1 MANSYINI
9 VLHLVFAVKNRRN
22 LIANEHLPIVHKYIA
37 GSFSK
42 RGHAVIEIGG
52 TSNHIHVLFQYN
64 AKELLSDLIRD
75 IKSSSSA
82 FIAKNG
88 YSYGSFNWQ
97 RGYGCFS
104 ADSGNL
110 ENLRAYI
117 RNQKQHHGEFEIK
130 EELRRLL
137 RRCGMEYK
145 EEYLFEDV

>member
-9 VLHLVFAVKNRRN
+9 VLHLVFAVKNRQNIISKEN
-22 LIANEHLPIVHKYIA
+22 LEIVHKYIA

-42 RGHAVIEIGG
+42 RGHYVIEIGG
-52 TSNHIHVLFQYN
+52 TSNHIHILFKYN
-64 AKELLSDLIRD
+64 PKELLSDLIRD

-82 FIAKNG
+82 FITKNA
-88 YSYGSFNWQ
+88 YSPGAFNWQ

-117 RNQKQHHGEFEIK
+117 RNQEQHHGGFAIK

-137 RRCGMEYK
+137 RRCGMEYQD
-145 EEYLFEDV
+145 EYLFEDV

>member
-9 VLHLVFAVKNRRN
+9 VLHLVFAVKNRQDILSKEN
-22 LIANEHLPIVHKYIA
+22 LENVHKYIA

-42 RGHAVIEIGG
+42 RGHDVIEIGG
-52 TSNHIHVLFQYN
+52 TSNHIHILFKYN
-64 AKELLSDLIRD
+64 PKELLSDLIRD
-75 IKSSSSA
+75 IKSSSSVL
-82 FIAKNG
+82 IAKNE
-88 YSYGSFNWQ
+88 YSLGSFNWQ

-110 ENLRAYI
+110 ESLCAYI
-117 RNQKQHHGEFEIK
+117 RNQEQHHGEYEIK

-145 EEYLFEDV
+145 EEYLFDDV

>member
-9 VLHLVFAVKNRRN
+9 ALHLVFAVKNRQDKISKEN
-22 LIANEHLPIVHKYIA
+22 LETVHKYIA
-37 GSFSK
+37 GSLSN
-42 RGHAVIEIGG
+42 RGHYVIEIGG
-52 TSNHIHVLFQYN
+52 TANHIHILFKYN
-64 AKELLSDLIRD
+64 PKELLSDLIRD

-88 YSYGSFNWQ
+88 YSLGTFNWQ

-110 ENLRAYI
+110 EKLRAYI
-117 RNQKQHHGEFEIK
+117 RNQEQHHGEFSIK

-137 RRCGMEYK
+137 RRSGMEYK